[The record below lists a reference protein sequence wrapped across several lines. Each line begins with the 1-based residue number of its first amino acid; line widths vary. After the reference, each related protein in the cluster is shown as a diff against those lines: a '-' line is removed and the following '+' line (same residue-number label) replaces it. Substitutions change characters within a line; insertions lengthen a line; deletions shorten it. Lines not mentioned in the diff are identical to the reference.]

1 MRIASLVLGSFVTVL
16 AGAATLA
23 ACAGEGFDPASRVD
37 SVRLFAVR
45 ADKPYAKPGEVVTL
59 EGLTTDARK
68 DRPRPLKLYWIP
80 VACLNPRDDLYYLC
94 FAALSGG
101 GTARLFPAGPATVGA
116 TDGSDAGAPSGTTG
130 GDGGGLG
137 GLPPGLDLTAQLVE
151 GPTFSFRMPDDAV
164 QERSGVPP
172 YGVVFV
178 FNVACA
184 GRVVLGSLDAAKG
197 PQQLPILCADENGN
211 PLPASDYVIGISRVY
226 SYADRVNTNPVID
239 AVTLDGQPI
248 DPAVG
253 VTLDRCTTGR
263 LEECKGV
270 KFDVRVPEA
279 SWEDNA
285 TPGNEGARE
294 QIWVDYYSD
303 RGALQDEAR
312 LLFDTRSGRVSG
324 SEVTFR
330 PFEEPGEGHLWAVVH
345 DNRGGVSWSVV
356 PVRVK

>member
-1 MRIASLVLGSFVTVL
+1 MRIASLVLGSLVTVL

-94 FAALSGG
+94 FAALGGSGS
-101 GTARLFPAGPATVGA
+101 ARLFPAGNVGNGA
-116 TDGSDAGAPSGTTG
+116 DAGGAPSGAG
-130 GDGGGLG
+130 GDSGALG
-137 GLPPGLDLTAQLVE
+137 ALPPGTDLTPLLVE

-164 QERSGVPP
+164 QERPGVTP

-184 GRVVLGSLDAAKG
+184 GRVVLGSPDAAKG
-197 PQQLPILCADENGN
+197 PQQLPIVCADENGE
-211 PLPASDYVIGISRVY
+211 PLPASDYVIGMSRVY

-248 DPAVG
+248 DPAAG
-253 VTLDRCTTGR
+253 VTLDRCTTGK
-263 LEECKGV
+263 LSECKGV
-270 KFDVRVPEA
+270 TFDVRVPDA

-303 RGALQDEAR
+303 RGELQDEAR

-330 PFEEPGEGHLWAVVH
+330 PFKEPGEGHLWAVVH

>member
-1 MRIASLVLGSFVTVL
+1 MRIASLVLGSLVTVL
-16 AGAATLA
+16 AGATTLA

-45 ADKPYAKPGEVVTL
+45 ADKPYAKPGDVVTL
-59 EGLTTDARK
+59 EGLVTDARK
-68 DRPRPLKLYWIP
+68 ERPRPLKLYWLP

-101 GTARLFPAGPATVGA
+101 GAARLFPAGDAA
-116 TDGSDAGAPSGTTG
+116 DAGGAPPAPGTE
-130 GDGGGLG
+130 DAGGLG
-137 GLPPGLDLTAQLVE
+137 ELPPGLDLTSQLVE

-184 GRVVLGSLDAAKG
+184 GRVVFGAVDAAKG
-197 PQQLPILCADENGN
+197 PQQLPIVCADENGE
-211 PLPASDYVIGISRVY
+211 PLPPSDYVIGMSRVY
-226 SYADRVNTNPVID
+226 AYADRVNTNPVIE

-248 DPAVG
+248 DPAAG
-253 VTLDRCTTGR
+253 VTLDRCTTGK
-263 LEECKGV
+263 LGDCEGV
-270 KFDVRVPEA
+270 KFDVRVSDE
-279 SWEDNA
+279 SWEENA
-285 TPGNEGARE
+285 SPGNEGARE
-294 QIWVDYYSD
+294 QIWVTYYSD

-312 LLFDTRSGRVSG
+312 LLFDTRSGRISG
-324 SEVTFR
+324 SEIMFR
-330 PFEEPGEGHLWAVVH
+330 PFKEPGEGHLWAVVH
-345 DNRGGVSWSVV
+345 DNRGGVSWSVI